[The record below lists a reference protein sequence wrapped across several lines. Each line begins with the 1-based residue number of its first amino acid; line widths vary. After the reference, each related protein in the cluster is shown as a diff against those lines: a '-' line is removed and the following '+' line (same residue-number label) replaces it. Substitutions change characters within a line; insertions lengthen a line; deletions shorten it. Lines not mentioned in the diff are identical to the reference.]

1 MQRKKVSYFEM
12 LVMTALACV
21 HHRRMLELYK
31 DDDNSHYPDRAAD
44 EAMSA
49 LLTLAAASKAEGRD
63 ARTSPLYESFGP
75 MAVHYEEA
83 YEQWRPVECQEL
95 TPRVIFDAMD
105 KGNKLI
111 WGDWV
116 IKASRGQEVTDDY
129 GLPAWDRIVTV
140 THSNGSCK
148 TLEYSNRPRHRALEI
163 YRVVTGT
170 TFDGDDGLPRDPRHM
185 YDGDMDDDWP

>member
-21 HHRRMLELYK
+21 HHRRMLELYS
-31 DDDNSHYPDRAAD
+31 DDDSDHPDRAAD

-49 LLTLAAASKAEGRD
+49 LLALAAASRAEGRD

-75 MAVHYEEA
+75 MAIHYEEA
-83 YEQWRPVECQEL
+83 YEQWKPVECAEL

-105 KGNKLI
+105 KGNKLL

-116 IKASRGQEVTDDY
+116 IKASRRQEVTDDY
-129 GLPAWDRIVTV
+129 GLPAWDRIVTL
-140 THSNGSCK
+140 TQTNGACV
-148 TLEYSNRPRHRALEI
+148 TLEYANRDCHRAREI
-163 YRVVTGT
+163 FRIVTGASYI
-170 TFDGDDGLPRDPRHM
+170 GDDGLGQDPAHM
-185 YDGDMDDDWP
+185 YDECMDDE